1 MWIKRVADVLLQ
13 GGVIAYPT
21 EGVYGLGCLP
31 DDIGAVLRVLD
42 IKARESTKGLIL
54 VAADASQLEGWVS
67 LPAGK
72 ALPTPDPRRPITWIV
87 PPGPLVHP
95 AIQGVHP
102 GLAVRITSNPVAAA
116 ICNVVDAPLVSTS
129 ANVSGR
135 PTARNRY
142 VLRRQFAQRVDLI
155 VPGDC
160 GPASGPSEI
169 RDLVTGKV
177 LRPR

>member
-1 MWIKRVADVLLQ
+1 MLIKRVADVLFQ

-31 DDIGAVLRVLD
+31 DDIDAVLRILD
-42 IKARESTKGLIL
+42 IKEREATKGLIL
-54 VAADASQLEGWVS
+54 IAAKASQLEGWVS
-67 LPAGK
+67 LPDGK
-72 ALPTPDPRRPITWIV
+72 TLPEPDPQHPITWIV
-87 PPGPLVHP
+87 PPGHLVHP

-102 GLAVRITSNPVAAA
+102 GIAVRITSNPTAAA
-116 ICNVVDAPLVSTS
+116 ICNAVDAPLVSTS
-129 ANVSGR
+129 ANISGQ
-135 PTARNRY
+135 PTARNRF
-142 VLRRQFAQRVDLI
+142 VLRRQFLTLVDLI